1 MAVFWQYWYWYP
13 LVPFLSLS
21 FEPTMVM
28 ALNSDLAMPKMTFRS
43 NAPSSLYAYPE
54 SLKEEEAQEKK
65 TLEKAV
71 LSITAKQKARD
82 LKKEKT
88 KKQNE
93 EGGSGDNGPDVDM
106 LERTISQ
113 ASTTEA
119 TQNDTT
125 KDKEGTE
132 ETITGAETKEPEKE
146 KTFEILQNPSRVTLN
161 QRKSMR
167 WEDTRYQSVRKNNND
182 GKLYGIIIVQDS
194 SPDQPQELVETKR
207 LDDRGVHGNEPA
219 PPKPFKYLGP

>member
-1 MAVFWQYWYWYP
+1 MRAGMAVFWQYWYWYP

-28 ALNSDLAMPKMTFRS
+28 ALNSDLAMPKTTFRS
-43 NAPSSLYAYPE
+43 NAPPSLYAYPE
-54 SLKEEEAQEKK
+54 PLKEEEEQEKK

-82 LKKEKT
+82 LKKEKRKNKA
-88 KKQNE
+88 KKE
-93 EGGSGDNGPDVDM
+93 EVETMGQM
-106 LERTISQ
+106 LKS
-113 ASTTEA
+113 STTEA
-119 TQNDTT
+119 TQSDQT
-125 KDKEGTE
+125 KDKEGAE
-132 ETITGAETKEPEKE
+132 ETITGAEAKVPEKE

-161 QRKSMR
+161 QRKSVR
-167 WEDTRYQSVRKNNND
+167 WEDTRYQPVRKNND
-182 GKLYGIIIVQDS
+182 GKLYGIIVVQDS

-207 LDDRGVHGNEPA
+207 LDDRGVHGNEPT